1 MRVTQLAGRSWRLA
15 LTIAFTLLFAYPA
28 SGRSPQHSGGT
39 PAAAQRSSTSRVAR
53 DAAKPRFKRDV
64 NGALVPDVRAEAA
77 IIFSPET
84 GRVLWAEHAHDQRS
98 IASITKVMTAL
109 VFLEGEPDLDQT
121 VEMTREDLRRA
132 STTYL
137 RVNETLTL
145 GDVLHVALVSSDN
158 AAARVLARSAG
169 YASPEAF
176 IARMNEKAV
185 EIGLENTAFTDPSG
199 LDAENLSSAYDVSR
213 LITFAARDPLIAGI
227 MQKTDYE
234 FRTNRRRIV
243 RVRNTNKLLGQ
254 LDVVGGKTGFI
265 RKAGYCLATLLKL
278 PDGPAV
284 AVVVL
289 GAQSNLARFWE
300 TRHLFNWLKD
310 RASGLLGES
319 DIQ

>member
-1 MRVTQLAGRSWRLA
+1 MTQLLGLSRRLA
-15 LTIAFTLLFAYPA
+15 LTIALTLTFALPA
-28 SGRSPQHSGGT
+28 SARSPQKSSGT
-39 PAAAQRSSTSRVAR
+39 PATAQRATAAR
-53 DAAKPRFKRDV
+53 AAREAAKPRFKRDV
-64 NGALVPDVRAEAA
+64 TGALVPDVRAEAA

-84 GRVLWAEHAHDQRS
+84 GRVLWGEHAHDQRS

-109 VFLEGEPDLDQT
+109 VFLEREPDLEQT
-121 VEMTREDLRRA
+121 VKITRDDLRRA

-137 RVNETLTL
+137 RSNEKLTL
-145 GDVLHVALVSSDN
+145 GDVLHVALVASDN
-158 AAARVLARSAG
+158 AAARVLARSGG
-169 YASPEAF
+169 YASTDAF

-185 EIGLENTAFTDPSG
+185 EIGLENTSFTDPSG

-213 LITFAARDPLIAGI
+213 LITFAARDPQIAEI
-227 MQKTDYE
+227 MQKADYE
-234 FRTNRRRIV
+234 FRTSRRRVV

-278 PDGPAV
+278 PDGPDV

-310 RASGLLGES
+310 RAPSLLGES